1 MAEGCSIDQPRVS
14 AFDGARYPNVAMVP
28 QVSDPPDDTDNEM
41 QKRGMA
47 LALTLAIVVAGM
59 AAPAGADEPDL
70 YPMYFPVVGEHNY
83 TDTFGAPR
91 SGGRTHEGIDI
102 LADKM
107 VPVVAVADGSV
118 GWMHNEQGGNCCAMA
133 LNHDD
138 GWTSWYI
145 HLNNDTPGT
154 DDGLGWGF
162 DEGIEPGAHVV
173 AGQLIG
179 WVGDSGNAEA
189 TVSHLHFELH
199 QPGGVKTNPYAHLEA
214 AQHLESP
221 LSGVFVP
228 PFRDDEGS
236 IHEPA
241 IIDIA
246 ERGITYGCSEYLYCP
261 DELVTRGQMAAFLQR
276 ALDLPPVTSA
286 PFSDTE
292 GHTFASSINAIA
304 EAGITTGCA
313 EGLYCPDDP
322 VSREQMASFLA
333 RAFELAPDG
342 SNFFND
348 DEGSTHE
355 AAINALALAGVTT
368 GCAAGQYC
376 PRDSV
381 TRAQM
386 ASFLSRALFYGEGA

>member
-1 MAEGCSIDQPRVS
+1 
-14 AFDGARYPNVAMVP
+14 MVI
-28 QVSDPPDDTDNEM
+28 
-41 QKRGMA
+41 
-47 LALTLAIVVAGM
+47 LVAGM
-59 AAPAGADEPDL
+59 VTPADAAEPEI
-70 YPMYFPVVGEHNY
+70 YEMYFPLIGEHNY
-83 TDTFGAPR
+83 TDTWGAPR

-107 VPVVAVADGSV
+107 VPVVAAADGTV

-138 GWTSWYI
+138 GWASWYI

-162 DEGIEPGAHVV
+162 ADGIESGVHVV

-179 WVGDSGNAEA
+179 WVGDSGNAEW
-189 TVSHLHFELH
+189 TGSHLHFELH
-199 QPGGVKTNPYAHLEA
+199 QPDDVKTNPYPHLQA
-214 AQHLESP
+214 AQHLIEP
-221 LSGVFVP
+221 VPGVFVP

-236 IHEPA
+236 VHEPA

-246 ERGITYGCSEYLYCP
+246 ERGITYGCAEYLYCP
-261 DELVTRGQMAAFLQR
+261 QDPVTRGQMAAFLER
-276 ALDLPPVTSA
+276 ALGLPPATSA

-313 EGLYCPDDP
+313 EGLYCPEEL

-333 RAFELAPDG
+333 RAFELAPAD
-342 SNFFND
+342 SDFFTD
-348 DEGSTHE
+348 DQGSTHE
-355 AAINALALAGVTT
+355 AAINALAGTGVTT
-368 GCAAGQYC
+368 GCTAGLYC
-376 PRDSV
+376 PRESV

-386 ASFLSRALFYGEGA
+386 ASFISRALSYVEGP